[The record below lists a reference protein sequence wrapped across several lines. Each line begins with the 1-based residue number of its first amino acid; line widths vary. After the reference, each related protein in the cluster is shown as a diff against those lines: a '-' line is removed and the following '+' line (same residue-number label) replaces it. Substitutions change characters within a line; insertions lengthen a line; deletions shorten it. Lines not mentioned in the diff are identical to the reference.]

1 MNGVRHMEFRIRELL
16 RKESTRKIMSD
27 IAKQINHLTLHQN
40 AEIYIAVKQN
50 KIKPRRNVSEGVY
63 SST

>member
-16 RKESTRKIMSD
+16 RKENTREIMSD

-40 AEIYIAVKQN
+40 AETYIAVK
-50 KIKPRRNVSEGVY
+50 
-63 SST
+63 